1 MTAFYCLKG
10 HVQSYQ
16 FIKYRPLCKHFI
28 YLMVML
34 LY

>member
-1 MTAFYCLKG
+1 MTAFYCSKW

-16 FIKYRPLCKHFI
+16 FIKYRSLCNHFI
-28 YLMVML
+28 YIMVML